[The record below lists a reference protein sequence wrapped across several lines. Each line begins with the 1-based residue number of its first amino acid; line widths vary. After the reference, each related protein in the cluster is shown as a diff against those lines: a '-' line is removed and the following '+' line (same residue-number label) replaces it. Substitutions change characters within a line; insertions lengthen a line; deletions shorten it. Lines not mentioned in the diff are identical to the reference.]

1 MWLDPK
7 SRQAIRQQSF
17 PLYAKQDAQGPVDN
31 LTAGWSDRQI
41 TALDNF
47 LKWRNSVVK
56 QYRQLGIP
64 INELEKYVPFIP
76 KRVLRGEEADIVKT
90 IFGTGVEQ
98 ATGDNFDTL
107 LAELSKM
114 DPNLRQRTTKA
125 TRPSEVNKLLKSDW
139 LTEDAAVAMSLRGTR
154 AIKAQE
160 FRKFGDEFIAEYGLH
175 ATDITKMTG
184 GSVPEGYVAYKV
196 GLDQEGN
203 KIFQQARDVVGA
215 TMDDTEIIFLPEE
228 MVNLYNEYL
237 GLMFNKQKKNGL
249 LQIYDSMSRLYKKAA
264 YLWNPGHI
272 FRDFQG
278 NVFNNYL
285 MGVTDPMEY
294 AEGLRVL
301 RGAEGFLDTPNGQI
315 PYKDIY
321 EKAQQMGIIDSI
333 MEHELPTLTG
343 KTESG
348 YSRAMRKA
356 TYATDGWTR
365 MTGFIHNLKQGQSFE
380 QAAATTKKFLF
391 DYFDLTPFERKVMK
405 RIIPFYTWTR
415 KNIPLQLEVL
425 VKNPRVFARIND
437 IQNAIAG
444 ENIDWKE
451 KPEYIQDMVA
461 IQPKGSDMY
470 VDMDLPYQ
478 DLTRL
483 PINSNTLADL
493 LSSINPIIRVPIES
507 ITNQKWWTGQELEKY
522 PGEKT
527 DIPVLTTLLEMLG
540 QEQGPQIGARYG
552 GNVLNNIPILTRAG
566 NLLDAVS
573 GKETNDARNLS
584 RVSTTMGGPAFFD
597 AASVENSADWQ
608 ERQRLIDLIQLLQ
621 DEGYNIP
628 TSGEARKEGRYRK
641 LSRLLSR

>member
-1 MWLDPK
+1 
-7 SRQAIRQQSF
+7 
-17 PLYAKQDAQGPVDN
+17 
-31 LTAGWSDRQI
+31 
-41 TALDNF
+41 
-47 LKWRNSVVK
+47 
-56 QYRQLGIP
+56 
-64 INELEKYVPFIP
+64 
-76 KRVLRGEEADIVKT
+76 
-90 IFGTGVEQ
+90 
-98 ATGDNFDTL
+98 
-107 LAELSKM
+107 
-114 DPNLRQRTTKA
+114 
-125 TRPSEVNKLLKSDW
+125 
-139 LTEDAAVAMSLRGTR
+139 MSLRGTR

-160 FRKFGDEFIAEYGLH
+160 FSKFGDEFIAEYGLH

-203 KIFQQARDVVGA
+203 KIFQQARDIVGT

-237 GLMFNKQKKNGL
+237 GIMFNKQKKNGL
-249 LQIYDSMSRLYKKAA
+249 VQIYDSMSRLYKKAA
-264 YLWNPGHI
+264 YLWNPGHV

-315 PYKDIY
+315 PYRDIY
-321 EKAQQMGIIDSI
+321 EKAQKMGIIDSV
-333 MEHELPTLTG
+333 MAHELPTLTG
-343 KTESG
+343 KVESG
-348 YSRAMRKA
+348 YSRTMRKA

-365 MTGFIHNLKQGQSFE
+365 TTGFIHNLKQGQSFE

-437 IQNAIAG
+437 VQNAIAG

-451 KPEYIQDMVA
+451 KPEYIQDMVG

-470 VDMDLPYQ
+470 VGMSLPYQ

-573 GKETNDARNLS
+573 GKETNDVRNLS